1 MPPTSLPVTAFLPY
15 EYLALLAAACWA
27 VGSLMSAT
35 ASTHLG
41 AFAFTRWRML
51 CAAVMLWLIATV
63 SGGWV
68 TLAIDSLGLLVVSGI
83 IGIFIGDTALFAAMN
98 RLGPRRAGVLF
109 ATHSLFS
116 VILAYFFLG
125 ETQWGWT
132 LIGSSLLVSGVM
144 TAIFFGKRKTELH
157 AWEANQSQLKSGVA
171 LGLLAALC
179 QAVATLMLKPLM
191 ETSIDAVSASAV
203 RMTTAFVLHQLIFML
218 GFKVARAYLS
228 MTKKVFLLVLANAA
242 LSNTITA
249 RVRNSDVTAKT
260 MTVSATDSATV
271 NVVSS
276 ASAISSSFGGAAM
289 SGGGANATIA
299 NANVTLAEVDG
310 TVSDIILTGLATVS
324 AQSLAQLV
332 AEVDVTS
339 IAVGLFALAAGGGT
353 VEEIERVD
361 HPWVQE
367 YFHGPRARAA
377 QRAHAAQG
385 G

>member
-1 MPPTSLPVTAFLPY
+1 MSY
-15 EYLALLAAACWA
+15 EYLALAAAACWA
-27 VGSLMSAT
+27 LGSLLSAQ

-51 CAAVMLWLIATV
+51 CAALMLWLIATV

-68 TLAIDSLGLLVVSGI
+68 TLAVDSLGLLVLSGI

-157 AWEANQSQLKSGVA
+157 AWEANQSQLRSGVA

-191 ETSIDAVSASAV
+191 ETSIDAVAASAV
-203 RMTTAFVLHQLIFML
+203 RMSTAFVLHQLIFML
-218 GFKVARAYLS
+218 GFRVARAYLP

-242 LSNTITA
+242 LSM
-249 RVRNSDVTAKT
+249 VLG
-260 MTVSATDSATV
+260 MTLILQALKHGEAGMVAILSSVSPVIVLPLLWLVYKRSPAAG
-271 NVVSS
+271 
-276 ASAISSSFGGAAM
+276 AWLGAAL
-289 SGGGANATIA
+289 T
-299 NANVTLAEVDG
+299 VTG
-310 TVSDIILTGLATVS
+310 TVLILLK
-324 AQSLAQLV
+324 
-332 AEVDVTS
+332 
-339 IAVGLFALAAGGGT
+339 
-353 VEEIERVD
+353 
-361 HPWVQE
+361 
-367 YFHGPRARAA
+367 
-377 QRAHAAQG
+377 
-385 G
+385 

>member
-1 MPPTSLPVTAFLPY
+1 
-15 EYLALLAAACWA
+15 
-27 VGSLMSAT
+27 MSAT

-51 CAAVMLWLIATV
+51 CAAIMLWLIAAV
-63 SGGWV
+63 GGGWV
-68 TLAIDSLGLLVVSGI
+68 TLAADSLGLLVLSGI

-157 AWEANQSQLKSGVA
+157 AWEANQSQLRSGVA

-191 ETSIDAVSASAV
+191 ETDIDAVAASAV
-203 RMTTAFVLHQLIFML
+203 RMSTAFALHQLIFML
-218 GFKVARAYLS
+218 GFKVARAYLP

-242 LSNTITA
+242 LSMVFGMTLILQALKHGDAGMVAILSSVSPVLVLPLLWLVYKRAPAWGAWIGALLTVLGTI
-249 RVRNSDVTAKT
+249 
-260 MTVSATDSATV
+260 
-271 NVVSS
+271 
-276 ASAISSSFGGAAM
+276 
-289 SGGGANATIA
+289 
-299 NANVTLAEVDG
+299 
-310 TVSDIILTGLATVS
+310 IIL
-324 AQSLAQLV
+324 
-332 AEVDVTS
+332 
-339 IAVGLFALAAGGGT
+339 F
-353 VEEIERVD
+353 
-361 HPWVQE
+361 
-367 YFHGPRARAA
+367 
-377 QRAHAAQG
+377 
-385 G
+385 

>member
-1 MPPTSLPVTAFLPY
+1 MSY

-51 CAAVMLWLIATV
+51 CAAVMLWLLAAV
-63 SGGWV
+63 GGGWV
-68 TLAIDSLGLLVVSGI
+68 TLAINSLGLLVLSGI

-116 VILAYFFLG
+116 VILAYVFLG

-132 LIGSSLLVSGVM
+132 LVGSSLLVSGVM

-191 ETSIDAVSASAV
+191 ETDIDAVAASAV
-203 RMTTAFVLHQLIFML
+203 RMSTAFVLHQLIFML
-218 GFKVARAYLS
+218 GFRVARAYLP

-242 LSNTITA
+242 LSMVLGMTLILQA
-249 RVRNSDVTAKT
+249 LKHGDAGMVAILSSVSPVIVLPLLWLVYKRSPAFGAWLGAAL
-260 MTVSATDSATV
+260 TVS
-271 NVVSS
+271 
-276 ASAISSSFGGAAM
+276 G
-289 SGGGANATIA
+289 TI
-299 NANVTLAEVDG
+299 L
-310 TVSDIILTGLATVS
+310 ILLK
-324 AQSLAQLV
+324 
-332 AEVDVTS
+332 
-339 IAVGLFALAAGGGT
+339 
-353 VEEIERVD
+353 
-361 HPWVQE
+361 
-367 YFHGPRARAA
+367 
-377 QRAHAAQG
+377 
-385 G
+385 

>member
-1 MPPTSLPVTAFLPY
+1 
-15 EYLALLAAACWA
+15 
-27 VGSLMSAT
+27 MSAT

-51 CAAVMLWLIATV
+51 CAAIMLWLIAAV
-63 SGGWV
+63 GGGWV
-68 TLAIDSLGLLVVSGI
+68 TLAADSLGLLVLSGI

-157 AWEANQSQLKSGVA
+157 AWEANQSQLRSGVA

-191 ETSIDAVSASAV
+191 ETDIDAVAASAV
-203 RMTTAFVLHQLIFML
+203 RMSTAFALHQLIFML
-218 GFKVARAYLS
+218 GFKVARAYLP

-242 LSNTITA
+242 LSM
-249 RVRNSDVTAKT
+249 VFG
-260 MTVSATDSATV
+260 MTLILQALKHGDAGMVAILSSVSPVLVLPLLWLVYKRAPAW
-271 NVVSS
+271 
-276 ASAISSSFGGAAM
+276 GAWI
-289 SGGGANATIA
+289 GAGHDNNI
-299 NANVTLAEVDG
+299 VLKQDL
-310 TVSDIILTGLATVS
+310 I
-324 AQSLAQLV
+324 
-332 AEVDVTS
+332 
-339 IAVGLFALAAGGGT
+339 
-353 VEEIERVD
+353 
-361 HPWVQE
+361 
-367 YFHGPRARAA
+367 
-377 QRAHAAQG
+377 
-385 G
+385 